1 MPQDRLE
8 KEREKQRRRAGS
20 FGDSIGKAAGGAESG
35 FMGMGKDGIWISR
48 KNFLKT

>member
-1 MPQDRLE
+1 MPQNRLE

-20 FGDSIGKAAGGAESG
+20 FGDSVGKAAAGTESG
-35 FMGMGKDGIWISR
+35 FTGMGKDGVWISQ

>member
-20 FGDSIGKAAGGAESG
+20 FGDEIGKGAGGADAG
-35 FMGMGKDGIWISR
+35 LTGMGKDGVWISR
-48 KNFLKT
+48 KNFLKA